1 MKKSVISRIV
11 AIILKII
18 LGLGII
24 SLFFVPYIYNF
35 IGKYQNITF
44 SNQTTLY
51 IIALYVSAII
61 VLYIIFELIRIFSLV
76 YKETPFN
83 RNIEYS
89 LKRIAI
95 SLMILSL
102 ITLIKSI
109 FIPTIL
115 SLSIFIILFVGS
127 LGVYVLSQV
136 FKTAIEYKNEID
148 YTV

>member
-1 MKKSVISRIV
+1 MKKSIISKIV

-18 LGLGII
+18 LGFGAI
-24 SLFFVPYIYNF
+24 SLVFVPFIYNF

-44 SNQTTLY
+44 NDQTTLY
-51 IIALYVSAII
+51 KIALYVSAII

-76 YKETPFN
+76 YKENPFN
-83 RNIEYS
+83 RHTEYS

-102 ITLIKSI
+102 ITLTKSI
-109 FIPTIL
+109 FIPTVL
-115 SLSIFIILFVGS
+115 SYSIVIILFVGS

-136 FKTAIEYKNEID
+136 FKIAIEYKNEID

>member
-1 MKKSVISRIV
+1 MKKSIISKIV

-18 LGLGII
+18 LGLGSI
-24 SLFFVPYIYNF
+24 SLIFVPYIYNF

-44 SNQTTLY
+44 SDQTTLY
-51 IIALYVSAII
+51 IIALYTSAII
-61 VLYIIFELIRIFSLV
+61 VLYIILELIRIFSLV
-76 YKETPFN
+76 YKENPFN
-83 RNIEYS
+83 KHTEYS
-89 LKRIAI
+89 LKRISI

-102 ITLIKSI
+102 ITLTKSI

>member
-1 MKKSVISRIV
+1 MKKSIISKIV
-11 AIILKII
+11 SVILKII
-18 LGLGII
+18 LAIGTI
-24 SLFFVPYIYNF
+24 SLLFVPYIYDF
-35 IGKYQNITF
+35 IGKYQNIMF
-44 SNQTTLY
+44 SDQTTLY

-76 YKETPFN
+76 YKENPFN

-95 SLMILSL
+95 SLMVLSL
-102 ITLIKSI
+102 ITLVKSI

-115 SLSIFIILFVGS
+115 SLSIFIVLFVGS